1 MELLDVEGLAEGAL
15 IGKLFR
21 EARTTTAGRETNEVP
36 ALTGARL
43 LLG

>member
-1 MELLDVEGLAEGAL
+1 MELLGVEGLAEGAL

-21 EARTTTAGRETNEVP
+21 DAPTTTAGQETNEVL

>member
-21 EARTTTAGRETNEVP
+21 DARTTRAGRESNGVL